1 MVGQTIRHYRIVEK
15 IGQGGMGV
23 VYRAHDERLNRQ
35 VAIKVLLTRL
45 LSDDAVRRRFH
56 REAMSLAKVNHPNIA
71 TIHEFD
77 ADSGVDFLVMEF
89 VAGST
94 LEKCIDDG
102 ALSETDTIHIGL
114 QVLRALGAA
123 HELGII
129 HRDLKPSNIMIGPKQ
144 HVKVLD
150 FGLAK
155 SISDLNLAST
165 ESFEGLQDIAGTLPY
180 MAPEVLKGRSSDV
193 RTDIWAYGVL
203 LYEASTGHKPF
214 QGRTTFELTSA
225 ILGTDPASLPSHLS
239 PRFRS
244 VVSRCLLKDP
254 QRRYQTVGEIEAAFD
269 SAESSVPVQSSA
281 TRWLTILIVALLAV
295 SILAF
300 FLIRNRG
307 SATQKLPAS
316 KQLAILPMT
325 SVADTTYLTLR

>member
-1 MVGQTIRHYRIVEK
+1 
-15 IGQGGMGV
+15 
-23 VYRAHDERLNRQ
+23 
-35 VAIKVLLTRL
+35 
-45 LSDDAVRRRFH
+45 
-56 REAMSLAKVNHPNIA
+56 MSLAKVNHPNIA